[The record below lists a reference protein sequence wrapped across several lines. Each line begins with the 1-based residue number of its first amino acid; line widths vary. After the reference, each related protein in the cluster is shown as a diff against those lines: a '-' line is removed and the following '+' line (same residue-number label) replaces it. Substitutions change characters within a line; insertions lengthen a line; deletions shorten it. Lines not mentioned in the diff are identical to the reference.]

1 MSTSGL
7 SLDLQN
13 KSVRRKITKRNRKAN
28 RFSKVICAGRH
39 RLLELI
45 TIPPGHEI
53 ADEARDAA
61 DRILFI
67 VAGKG
72 KALLD
77 GDARNLFQQDVI
89 FVPAGTRHEIRNTGS
104 SRMRVF
110 SVSSPA
116 ATSFIY

>member
-1 MSTSGL
+1 MSTNGL
-7 SLDLQN
+7 SLDLN
-13 KSVRRKITKRNRKAN
+13 PRPVRRKITKSNRKASYF
-28 RFSKVICAGRH
+28 RKVICAGRH

-45 TIPPGHEI
+45 TIPPGQEI

-61 DRILFI
+61 DRVFFV

-77 GDARNLFQQDVI
+77 GDAGTVLQQDVI
-89 FVPAGTRHEIRNTGS
+89 FVPAGTRHQIRNTGS

-110 SVSSPA
+110 SVSSPS